1 MRNSKFRWA
10 IHGVAR
16 VQRIQSVMRAGA
28 FAALAAMAFTAS
40 AQTGALTIAGS
51 TFGPQ
56 ACAVEGK
63 TCTFTGTRKVA
74 YGAAGQYAV
83 RSLTG
88 TTACNNAVF
97 GDPLVGIL
105 KSCYLEAAAPA
116 PAPGAQVCFF
126 EHINY
131 AGASYCVG
139 AGASGVRGSWNDRVS
154 SVRVPAGWRV
164 ELFEHGKFGGRK
176 LVLTSDSPS
185 LVLLSFNDVVS
196 SYTVTSAGTT
206 PTPTPTPA
214 PRPCASQILSWTVA
228 GSQCTAS
235 AAGVASGLSVSLSDT
250 LTPTTGTSGFQCLD
264 GNWGVPVSPVCN
276 SSSVAPVPSPVPTA
290 KADAARLLLQA
301 TYGPTLSEINNVAA
315 MGADAWITEQFNT
328 PAMDTHWDYVMV
340 RKGPIGC
347 TICDA
352 NYINATMESFWTQAV
367 RGPDQLRQRTVF
379 ALSELFVVSTENSA
393 VPIQQ
398 DAHACYLDMLSRNAF
413 GNFRT
418 LLEQVSTHPTM
429 AHYLSHM
436 KNQKEDSVT
445 GRIPDENY
453 AREVMQLFTIG
464 LWQLNPDGSRK
475 KDGNGRDIPTF
486 EQADVMGL
494 AKVFTGWSWNGPD
507 KSGSRWEGWS
517 GSNWKD
523 QLQNYPNHHSQSE
536 KRFLGASVPAG
547 SSGEQSLKVAMDTLF
562 NHPNVGPF
570 IGSQLIKRF
579 VTSNP
584 SPAYVGRVAGAFN
597 NNGGGVRGDM
607 KAVLRAV
614 LLDPEARSAAQLAD
628 SNWGKLREP
637 LVRFGNWMRAFNA
650 SAANGYYSIWNLED
664 PVSSIGQN
672 PLRAP
677 SVFNWFRP
685 GYAPPGEILR
695 KGLVAPEF
703 QITHETTTTGYANFV
718 THTVERGHGWNSSA
732 IKANYSPEVALANNP
747 AALMDRLNLL
757 LTAGRMSASTR
768 QTILDAVTAMPATK
782 PEARVHTAV
791 ALTMLSPDF
800 IVQK

>member
-1 MRNSKFRWA
+1 MTVFRA
-10 IHGVAR
+10 TPLHAR
-16 VQRIQSVMRAGA
+16 LSWLGA
-28 FAALAAMAFTAS
+28 SALALSPMWAAAATTQTIQGKVFQSTACAQERGRCSFTGSQELAY
-40 AQTGALTIAGS
+40 GAKGKFVLKTFSTSPVDCNNS
-51 TFGPQ
+51 TFGKDPI
-56 ACAVEGK
+56 VG
-63 TCTFTGTRKVA
+63 TFKQCFLPA
-74 YGAAGQYAV
+74 Q
-83 RSLTG
+83 
-88 TTACNNAVF
+88 
-97 GDPLVGIL
+97 
-105 KSCYLEAAAPA
+105 APA
-116 PAPGAQVCFF
+116 TDVCFY

-131 AGASYCVG
+131 GGASLCVSASQANAMP
-139 AGASGVRGSWNDRVS
+139 AGWNDRVS
-154 SVRVPAGWRV
+154 SVKLASGFKL
-164 ELFEHGKFGGRK
+164 ELYEHNNKRGRMLALEGNNPN
-176 LVLTSDSPS
+176 LVALGFNDLTSSYVAS
-185 LVLLSFNDVVS
+185 KVL
-196 SYTVTSAGTT
+196 GT
-206 PTPTPTPA
+206 PPPA
-214 PRPCASQILSWTVA
+214 P
-228 GSQCTAS
+228 
-235 AAGVASGLSVSLSDT
+235 
-250 LTPTTGTSGFQCLD
+250 
-264 GNWGVPVSPVCN
+264 
-276 SSSVAPVPSPVPTA
+276 APAPAPVPTA
-290 KADAARLLLQA
+290 KADAARLLIQA
-301 TYGPTLSEINNVAA
+301 TYGPTMTEIDSVAA
-315 MGADAWITEQFNT
+315 SGAEAWVTQQFAT
-328 PAMDTHWDYVMV
+328 PPMDTHWAYVME

-347 TICDA
+347 TVCNA
-352 NYINATMESFWTQAV
+352 QYINATMESFWTQAV
-367 RGPDQLRQRTVF
+367 RGPDQLRQRTVL
-379 ALSELFVVSTENSA
+379 ALSELFVVSTVNSPVDIHA
-393 VPIQQ
+393 
-398 DAHACYLDMLSRNAF
+398 DAHASYLDMLSRNAF

-436 KNQKEDSVT
+436 RNQKEDPTT

-453 AREVMQLFTIG
+453 AREVMQLFSIG
-464 LWQLNPDGSRK
+464 LWQLNADGTRKLDGS
-475 KDGNGRDIPTF
+475 GRPIPTYG
-486 EQADVMGL
+486 QDDVMGL

-507 KSGSRWEGWS
+507 KSGSRWEGWI
-517 GSNWKD
+517 GKNWKD
-523 QLQNYPNHHSQSE
+523 QLQNYPDHHSQSE
-536 KRFLGASVPAG
+536 KRFLGTVVPAG
-547 SSGEQSLKVAMDTLF
+547 TSGEQSMKLAMDTLF

-584 SPAYVGRVAGAFN
+584 SPAYVGRVSAAFN

-628 SNWGKLREP
+628 PNWGKLREP

-732 IKANYSPEVALANNP
+732 IKANYAPEVALANNP

-757 LTAGRMSASTR
+757 LTAGRMSTTTR